1 MAARGKAGEP
11 DGIPAQTLL
20 QESDAS
26 LMAAAQQ
33 VFGDD
38 LAEPEPWTEPDIT
51 NPPSDEP
58 APKPR
63 FQPTDESFVQLRGR
77 GGGGA
82 YLPARRRIMWMRG
95 EPDEHPYWTIETQEL
110 QVVPGTFKSGNSVV
124 GGYARIKASIYDET
138 GRLIAQGTKTEF
150 SERFMDFVEKAE
162 TGAIARALAVAG
174 YGTEAALD
182 LDEGV
187 EDGRIADA
195 PVSGSSA
202 GRPIQITP
210 SAVPGISAGGR
221 SDRVTD
227 AQIGEIARLT
237 RELKLGLALTTVIE
251 SATGTA
257 VAFPEGM
264 KDPADMQ
271 KVIIATLKGLSFED
285 AGKIVSAL
293 SKAAASAAS

>member
-150 SERFMDFVEKAE
+150 SERFMDFVE
-162 TGAIARALAVAG
+162 
-174 YGTEAALD
+174 
-182 LDEGV
+182 
-187 EDGRIADA
+187 
-195 PVSGSSA
+195 
-202 GRPIQITP
+202 
-210 SAVPGISAGGR
+210 
-221 SDRVTD
+221 
-227 AQIGEIARLT
+227 
-237 RELKLGLALTTVIE
+237 
-251 SATGTA
+251 
-257 VAFPEGM
+257 
-264 KDPADMQ
+264 
-271 KVIIATLKGLSFED
+271 
-285 AGKIVSAL
+285 
-293 SKAAASAAS
+293 